1 MQPFLDYELED
12 GVAILTMNRPDQR
25 NALTRYAYFQE
36 FVDLCEKMSGDLS
49 VRAVILTGR
58 GPAFCA
64 GGNIKD
70 MQERTGIFAGST
82 SELRDNYRNGVQR
95 IPLAFYNLEIPTIA
109 AVNGPAIGAGC
120 DLACMCDIRIASEK
134 AVFAESFVQLGMVPG
149 DGGAWLLQRAVGLS
163 KACEMAFTGD
173 PIDAREALACGLAS
187 RVVPAEALLDE
198 ARALARRIARNPS
211 GALRMSKRLI
221 REAQHLRLDTI
232 LEMSAALQAIAQHS
246 DDHLSAVKKLSA
258 KMSSARGK
266 KAGSSD

>member
-1 MQPFLDYELED
+1 MKRFLDYQQD
-12 GVAILTMNRPDQR
+12 GGVAIITMNRPDDR
-25 NALTRYAYFQE
+25 NALTDYGQFQE
-36 FVDLCEKMSGDLS
+36 FVDLCQRMSDDLS

-70 MQERTGIFAGST
+70 MQERRGIFAGSPA
-82 SELRDNYRNGVQR
+82 ELRDNYRKGVQR
-95 IPLAFYNLEIPTIA
+95 IPLALYNLEIPTIA
-109 AVNGPAIGAGC
+109 AVNGPALGAGC

-134 AVFAESFVQLGMVPG
+134 ATFAESFVQLGIVPG

-163 KACEMAFTGD
+163 KACEMSFTGD
-173 PIDAREALACGLAS
+173 TINAREALACGLVS

-198 ARALARRIARNPS
+198 ARSLATRIARNPS
-211 GALRMSKRLI
+211 AVLRMSKKLI

-246 DDHLSAVKKLSA
+246 DDHMTALKKLSA
-258 KMSSARGK
+258 KMASAREREG
-266 KAGSSD
+266 